1 MLESA
6 NSNLLKTNETTASF
20 DFFSSFVNLTLLTTA
35 SSFLGSGVGV
45 GVGVGDGVGVFPK
58 STFSVW

>member
-6 NSNLLKTNETTASF
+6 NSNLLKTNETVPSSF
-20 DFFSSFVNLTLLTTA
+20 LFLSFVNVTLLTIA
-35 SSFLGSGVGV
+35 SSFLGV

-58 STFSVW
+58 STLSVW